1 MAFCG
6 LDLTVLQT
14 GQYSAPRR
22 RISKR
27 GSPALRNMIWQMAHR
42 ACYQEGDLRDYW
54 LRRKRQGLSHRSAVT
69 ATAIKLCHATLR
81 IMTDR
86 RNYQTQRPTPDS

>member
-6 LDLTVLQT
+6 LDLRVFQT
-14 GQYSAPRR
+14 GQYSAPRC

-27 GSPALRNMIWQMAHR
+27 GSPTLRNTMWQIAHR
-42 ACYQEGDLRDYW
+42 ACYQEGDLCDCW
-54 LRRKRQGLSHRSAVT
+54 LRRKREGLSHRSAVT
-69 ATAIKLCHATLR
+69 ATAIKLCHATWR